1 MQLKSGRF
9 KRGNEVTR
17 GRPTGAKPSR
27 AGPCLKHASASS
39 PCGVNVITLASL
51 LEYVAR
57 ANGRT
62 PKCEVP
68 DLDQL
73 KVVVRVAALR
83 GLEEAR
89 DEIWARATLGELVLV
104 SAEAAAALEE
114 YEQALADPDLTWF
127 SVRSMMR

>member
-1 MQLKSGRF
+1 LNRYY
-9 KRGNEVTR
+9 
-17 GRPTGAKPSR
+17 
-27 AGPCLKHASASS
+27 H
-39 PCGVNVITLASL
+39 GVNVITLASL

-57 ANGRT
+57 VNGRT

-89 DEIWARATLGELVLV
+89 DEIWARATLGELALV
-104 SAEAAAALEE
+104 SGEAAAALEE

-127 SVRSMMR
+127 SVRSMHEQVQLFHQLGFRPEVVEPVVDLLQTRCDEIG